1 MHQDPS
7 FPSAVRPR
15 KSAESGFSLV
25 EITLAIG
32 IIAFAF
38 VALFGLLPV
47 GLSTLRGAIDT
58 SNETRILQ
66 NFVGKVQVTDFNEIK
81 SLSFP
86 TSNEIYYFDEEGSFI
101 DTSLK
106 PQQGRENERI
116 YEAKLFI
123 EDAIAKKGQSDDMT
137 GNLYFSVNVLVVFT
151 PINSPGAKQ
160 FDAVNVIDDVRK
172 LLPSQTSLR
181 TRSMLVSKMDAT
193 PRP

>member
-1 MHQDPS
+1 MHQAPCL
-7 FPSAVRPR
+7 PQTVRPP
-15 KSAESGFSLV
+15 KSDESGFSLV

-66 NFVGKVQVTDFNEIK
+66 SFVGKVQVTNFNEIK
-81 SLSFP
+81 TLSFP
-86 TSNEIYYFDEEGSFI
+86 ASQEIYFFDEEGSLI
-101 DTSLK
+101 DTSLQPK
-106 PQQGRENERI
+106 QGRENERI

-123 EDAIAKKGQSDDMT
+123 EDATDKKGQTNDMT
-137 GNLYFSVNVLVVFT
+137 NNLNFSVNVLVVFA
-151 PINSPGAKQ
+151 PINSPSAKQ
-160 FDAVNVIDDVRK
+160 FEQVKMIDDLRM
-172 LLPSQTSLR
+172 LLPSQTTVR

-193 PRP
+193 PR